1 MPIADRPMQASVR
14 IACLAL
20 TLAAASVSVHGA
32 SDQNAA
38 SGKGVKTTQA
48 ATSLQARCLPSACL
62 PVEVYQRAVA
72 TQAFLVGNAGPSPV
86 SIAQVASLAGDGTA
100 RFDPVVLAPGAE
112 TRVTVEQPVGDA
124 LGLQTVHFDVISPD
138 TGRLHLSFPVFVQSA
153 YAPERPQVD
162 LGYVRRSDAS
172 PKLVGISSFQAAPLS
187 VLEIVQKPY
196 WLSVMVVPRAPGA
209 DVQSIELRTVLLP
222 SAPLGELSGHV
233 LVKTNVADQPL
244 LAVGVRAHVY
254 GEVNAMPATISFGAV
269 KQGEPAAQEVTLR
282 AVDGKPLSI
291 TRVTQAGEDL
301 AFSSKP
307 CGEGCVH
314 LRMDLD
320 TAQTRLISKRA
331 ATVWFEGR
339 EESVELPF
347 SGLVVGP
354 NTNVHSLGVVTGEQ
368 DIKVD
373 GEKKGNQP

>member
-1 MPIADRPMQASVR
+1 MRASMR
-14 IACLAL
+14 ISRLAL
-20 TLAAASVSVHGA
+20 ALALAAAGA
-32 SDQNAA
+32 GAQEAIARDVAA
-38 SGKGVKTTQA
+38 EKGPKGEPAV
-48 ATSLQARCLPSACL
+48 TSLQARCLPSACL

-72 TQAFLVGNAGPSPV
+72 TQAFLVGNTGPSPV
-86 SIAQVASLAGDGTA
+86 SIAQVASLTGDGTA

-112 TRVTVEQPVGDA
+112 TRVTVEQPVGDT

-138 TGRLHLSFPVFVQSA
+138 TGRLRLSFPVFVQSA

-162 LGYVRRSDAS
+162 LGYVRRSEAS
-172 PKLVGISSFQAAPLS
+172 PKLVGISSYQAAPLS

-209 DVQSIELRTVLLP
+209 DVQSAELRTVLLP

-254 GEVNAMPATISFGAV
+254 GDVNAMPATISFGAV
-269 KQGEPAAQEVTLR
+269 KQGEPAVQEITLR

-291 TRVTQAGEDL
+291 TRVAQVGEDL

-320 TAQTRLISKRA
+320 TAQARLISKRA

-354 NTNVHSLGVVTGEQ
+354 DTNVHSLGVVTGEE

-373 GEKKGNQP
+373 GEKKGGQP